1 MGVDILLQRSVRI
14 CVLVEVIHKRIIPQ
28 ALPGKAVPQQG
39 DALCAGR
46 RCRCAPERKTQRAYA
61 SWHNPRRSLRRILH
75 VSVPNGVENGL
86 FQITKAALFS
96 IVALLGTSQI
106 AANGVAQSFWSLA
119 ALFAIWMN
127 LGVIGIAF
135 AMVADWAVKAVL
147 IWTRY
152 RGGKWKTFQVI

>member
-1 MGVDILLQRSVRI
+1 M
-14 CVLVEVIHKRIIPQ
+14 
-28 ALPGKAVPQQG
+28 
-39 DALCAGR
+39 
-46 RCRCAPERKTQRAYA
+46 
-61 SWHNPRRSLRRILH
+61 LH

-96 IVALLGTSQI
+96 IVALLGTSLI

-119 ALFAIWMN
+119 ELFAIWMN

-135 AMVADWAVKAVL
+135 AMVADWAVKAGL